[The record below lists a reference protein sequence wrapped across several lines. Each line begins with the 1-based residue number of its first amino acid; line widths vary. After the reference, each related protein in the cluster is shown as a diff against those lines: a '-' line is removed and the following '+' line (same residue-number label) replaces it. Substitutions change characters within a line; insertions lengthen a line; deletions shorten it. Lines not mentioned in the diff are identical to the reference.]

1 MAEYSNTGKLT
12 ALSVKGN
19 PESFQS
25 LIRNHGLLVKIKQ
38 AIACTCLATNNG
50 SPDIYC
56 PICNGDGYV
65 YTYQKRFM
73 VVDENSPVRCG
84 KIYPFWTP
92 IESVIKVQ
100 NVTSEIQ
107 GGITNLTVE
116 SFTDTEITVAEE
128 IVPYEQ
134 RRVTYT
140 FDGWTYVESE
150 QLVVDELNGLMY
162 ANGTIFDAGYQ
173 SSNPINAYADI
184 AKVER
189 IWNIDTGVEITN
201 YTIDGNS
208 IHTAETIVANKMYM
222 EYYYADLTQAIPN
235 DIVTRDDNEVFTHML
250 ASGETR
256 MAFYPFWDIAKGDL
270 ITLSAVVLWKNE
282 LLTHTKD
289 LDRLYEIEIY
299 QLNNIILDEDGNKYY
314 IDIDYILQGRNIK
327 WISENKPKVN
337 KKISVRYGYKPSFV
351 VFDNN
356 PMPNNLENKI
366 YPVIC
371 MVKSWSKVQKDDVA
385 KLIQD

>member
-38 AIACTCLATNNG
+38 AIACSCLATNNG

-56 PICNGDGYV
+56 RICNGDGYV

-92 IESVIKVQ
+92 IESVVKVQ

-235 DIVTRDDNEVFTHML
+235 DIVTRDDNEVFTRML

-256 MAFYPFWDIAKGDL
+256 MAFYPFWDISKGDL

-282 LLTHTKD
+282 LLTHT
-289 LDRLYEIEIY
+289 
-299 QLNNIILDEDGNKYY
+299 
-314 IDIDYILQGRNIK
+314 
-327 WISENKPKVN
+327 
-337 KKISVRYGYKPSFV
+337 
-351 VFDNN
+351 
-356 PMPNNLENKI
+356 
-366 YPVIC
+366 
-371 MVKSWSKVQKDDVA
+371 
-385 KLIQD
+385 